1 MTGPVP
7 GRERLFVALLP
18 PAETLRELATAVSE
32 MTGGTGATGSGAV
45 TGGAGAGVPRLRWT
59 EPARWHVTL
68 AFLGPV
74 RPETRPALAERLGR
88 VAHRHGPVGLRLDG
102 AGRFGHRVLWAR
114 VAGDLGPLAAGVR
127 RAAVRAGADGGDDRP
142 LRAHLT
148 LARVPDGAI
157 ADLRPLVRA
166 LGEIMVPSAWTAR
179 TLTLMSSVGGPS
191 PSYSVEDEWDL
202 SGSSPAG
209 R

>member
-1 MTGPVP
+1 MPGSGPRPESRP
-7 GRERLFVALLP
+7 GRQRLFVALLP
-18 PAETLRELATAVSE
+18 PAEVVRELATTVSE
-32 MTGGTGATGSGAV
+32 ATAAV
-45 TGGAGAGVPRLRWT
+45 GAGVPRLRWT
-59 EPARWHVTL
+59 DPSRWHVTL

-74 RPETRPALAERLGR
+74 EPGTRPALAERLGR
-88 VAHRHGPVGLRLDG
+88 VAHRHGPAELRLDG
-102 AGRFGHRVLWAR
+102 AGRFGHRVLWVR

-148 LARVPDGAI
+148 LARVPEGTA

-166 LGEIMVPSAWTAR
+166 LGEIMKPSAWTAR

-191 PSYSVEDEWDL
+191 PVYSVEGEWDL

>member
-18 PAETLRELATAVSE
+18 PAELVRDLTTAVSE
-32 MTGGTGATGSGAV
+32 V
-45 TGGAGAGVPRLRWT
+45 TAAAAGAGVPRLRWT
-59 EPARWHVTL
+59 DPSRWHVTL

-74 RPETRPALAERLGR
+74 ELGTRPALAERLGR
-88 VAHRHGPVGLRLDG
+88 VAHRHGPVELRLDG
-102 AGRFGHRVLWAR
+102 AGRFGHRVLWVR

-148 LARVPDGAI
+148 LARVPEGTA

-166 LGEIMVPSAWTAR
+166 LGEIMKPSAWTAR

-191 PSYSVEDEWDL
+191 PVYSVEGEWDL
-202 SGSSPAG
+202 SGS
-209 R
+209 